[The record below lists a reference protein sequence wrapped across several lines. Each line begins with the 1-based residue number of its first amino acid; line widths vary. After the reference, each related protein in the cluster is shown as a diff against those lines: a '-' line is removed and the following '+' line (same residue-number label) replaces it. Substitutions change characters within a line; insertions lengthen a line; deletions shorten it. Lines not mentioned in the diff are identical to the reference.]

1 MTRTSNRLVSP
12 HPTLRDL
19 VRSRSGN
26 VTMVFGLSLLVLSG
40 AVGGAVDF
48 ARWHNAKSKMQMTM
62 DSAALA
68 GARAL
73 QVAPSSDISVAI
85 ATAQEYFNR
94 MRPPNANADTPA
106 FSVTENGTVVRGTAS
121 FSLQTPFL
129 SLFGLDALRGSIVT
143 ESVIAAGG
151 NAGSSLEISLMLDTT
166 GSMSGQK
173 IQDLKTAA
181 KDLIDIVVW
190 DDQSQ
195 YYSKVALAP
204 FSARVNVGNYL
215 TQLTDVQATK
225 AFSGNT
231 LLGRTCV
238 TERTGPDAFT
248 DEKPTTTTNRLSA
261 YSGDTGN
268 AARDN
273 QGNYSTSGRC
283 TVPNS
288 GGVEIPQIMP
298 LSNDKAA
305 LKARIDSLPAA
316 GFTAGQLG
324 TAWAWYLLSPKW
336 TGIWNGPSLPGP
348 YNHLT
353 ELSPKGVP
361 KLIKVAVLMTDGVYN
376 TTGGSNNYGDNS
388 TQAQTISDNAV
399 AICNNMKAA
408 GIKVY
413 TIGFQLGGNA
423 IAINTMKECASREP
437 ADPANDPSYYFQAES
452 GDDLRSAF
460 RQIALQL
467 STLRLRM

>member
-1 MTRTSNRLVSP
+1 MDTPGQRSAHL
-12 HPTLRDL
+12 HPTLDKL
-19 VRSRSGN
+19 ISSRSGN

-40 AVGGAVDF
+40 AVGGAIDF
-48 ARWHNAKSKMQMTM
+48 ARWHSAKTKMQATM
-62 DSAALA
+62 DSASLA
-68 GARAL
+68 GARTL
-73 QVAPSSDISVAI
+73 QLSPTADASLAI
-85 ATAQEYFNR
+85 ATAQQYFDR
-94 MRPPNANADTPA
+94 MRPADANAETPT
-106 FSVTENGTVVRGTAS
+106 FTITESGTVVRGTAN
-121 FSLQTPFL
+121 FALPTPFL
-129 SLFGLDALRGSIVT
+129 SLFGHATLRGSIVS

-173 IQDLKTAA
+173 IEDLKLAA
-181 KDLIDIVVW
+181 KDLVDIIVW

-195 YYSKVALAP
+195 NYSKVALAP

-225 AFSGNT
+225 SFSGVT
-231 LLGRTCV
+231 RHGRTCV
-238 TERTGPDAFT
+238 TERTGPEAFT
-248 DEKPTTTTNRLSA
+248 DEKPSSIGNRLRA
-261 YSGDTGN
+261 YSGDTGT

-273 QGNYSTSGRC
+273 LGNYSSTGRC

-288 GGVEIPQIMP
+288 GGVVIPEIMP
-298 LSNDKAA
+298 LTNDKAA
-305 LKARIDSLPAA
+305 LKARIDELPAA

-336 TGIWNGPSLPGP
+336 TGIWNGASLPGP
-348 YNHLT
+348 YSQLT
-353 ELSPKGVP
+353 EIGPKGTP

-376 TTGGSNNYGDNS
+376 TTGGSNSYADGSSEAQAIS
-388 TQAQTISDNAV
+388 TNAV
-399 AICNNMKAA
+399 TICNNMKAA

-423 IAINTMKECASREP
+423 VAINTMKQCASRE
-437 ADPANDPSYYFQAES
+437 ANDPANNPSYYFQAES